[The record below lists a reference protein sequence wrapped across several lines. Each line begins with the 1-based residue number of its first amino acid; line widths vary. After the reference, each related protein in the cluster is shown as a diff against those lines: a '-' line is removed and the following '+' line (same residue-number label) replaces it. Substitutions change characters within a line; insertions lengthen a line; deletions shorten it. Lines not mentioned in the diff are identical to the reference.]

1 MNEDAAQ
8 ATPLGF
14 QISPGRAFMTT
25 DGKPERDLTCLSPRP
40 GEGDEKAQGESVR
53 VHAFGYGRAVER
65 ALDIG
70 VDSMQG
76 VAPEGGD
83 VSKEALLAVKA
94 DDGWE
99 VATRVRRGRARSR
112 RQRGHHLYSRY

>member
-53 VHAFGYGRAVER
+53 VHAFGYGGAVER
-65 ALDIG
+65 TLDIG

-76 VAPEGGD
+76 VAPEGG
-83 VSKEALLAVKA
+83 VGAVLARCWNLSFEKIA
-94 DDGWE
+94 P
-99 VATRVRRGRARSR
+99 RRGGKVLAF
-112 RQRGHHLYSRY
+112 